1 MSEIKNISPYCNT
14 SLGFMGHCVVGET
27 ICNSNTETTYTD
39 STLVE
44 KTGLNPGNFALM
56 WYG

>member
-1 MSEIKNISPYCNT
+1 MSEIKNISAYCNT

-27 ICNSNTETTYTD
+27 ICNSNTEATYTD

-44 KTGLNPGNFALM
+44 KTGLN
-56 WYG
+56 